1 MPTQGKPGV
10 RGRTEKG
17 KGKKRTCPKGTT
29 WSNSHNEC
37 RWPDDEERQ
46 TAR

>member
-1 MPTQGKPGV
+1 MPNKGSREV
-10 RGRTEKG
+10 NRLDRKG
-17 KGKKRTCPKGTT
+17 KQRTCPKGKT
-29 WSNSHNEC
+29 WSPQHNEC